1 MPVSYTAANYSTIT
15 RTFILWLVSNVGGTL
30 WLLLDFAYER
40 LDDYPIALMVGLTA
54 ALISLAIIPLVVPFF
69 ALMTRLQANWSR
81 RTVALTGII
90 LFFLLANRLLVG
102 LVPLKSLTDLVPFS
116 LPYGIAA
123 VLGAL
128 WLYGPA
134 RHVATP
140 EQPAR

>member
-1 MPVSYTAANYSTIT
+1 MPASYTTANYSTIT
-15 RTFILWLVSNVGGTL
+15 RAFILWLLSNVGGTA

-54 ALISLAIIPLVVPFF
+54 ALISLAIVPLVVPFF
-69 ALMTRLQANWSR
+69 TLMRRLQTNWSR
-81 RTVALTGII
+81 RTVALTGIV
-90 LFFLLANRLLVG
+90 LFFLLANQLLVG
-102 LVPLKSLTDLVPFS
+102 LIPLESLTDLLPFS
-116 LPYGIAA
+116 LPYGLAA
-123 VLGAL
+123 VLGVL